1 MQTSS
6 LSLPRAFTPWL
17 GSDVAMRSGLR
28 VTRVG
33 MFATET
39 LARLY
44 LDAFTATSLEQRARE
59 LSWVCE
65 NLCALTGVR
74 PRVTGDVPRGPCV
87 LVSNHVSYLDPM
99 VLGSLV
105 PSAPIA
111 KSEVEHWPVVGE
123 VARRVGVR
131 FVKRACPHSGARILR
146 ESLRALAQGVS
157 VMVFPE
163 GTTTD
168 GRRALPFKRG
178 AFGLARLAGVP
189 VVPAVV
195 QFADPRAAWI
205 NDDLFLPHFARTVA
219 RPLTSVSIRFLPA
232 IEPDSVDSTDELAA
246 LAHAQIDGHLA
257 HSELTVTHGQAV
269 TRAVA

>member
-1 MQTSS
+1 MQMSS
-6 LSLPRAFTPWL
+6 LPLARPFTPWL
-17 GSDVAMRSGLR
+17 GSDVATRASLR

-33 MFATET
+33 VFATET

-44 LDAFTATSLEQRARE
+44 LDGSTLSSLEQRARE

-74 PRVTGDVPRGPCV
+74 PRVSGELPQKPCV
-87 LVSNHVSYLDPM
+87 LVSNHVSYLDPV

-105 PSAPIA
+105 PCAPIA
-111 KSEVEHWPVVGE
+111 KHEVGHWPVVGE

-131 FVKRACPHSGARILR
+131 FVKRECPHSGARTLR
-146 ESLRALAQGVS
+146 ESMRALEQGVS
-157 VMVFPE
+157 VHVFPE
-163 GTTTD
+163 GPTSD

-195 QFADPRAAWI
+195 QFDDPRAAWI
-205 NDDLFLPHFARTVA
+205 GDDLFLPHFARTVA

-232 IEPDSVDSTDELAA
+232 LTPDSADSPDTLAA
-246 LAHAQIDGHLA
+246 LARAQIDAHLA
-257 HSELTVTHGQAV
+257 HSEPSVTHGPAF